1 MKTKIAL
8 LLTIVLVINAN
19 AQEIDFGKFD
29 NYVKKSMRD
38 FNIPGLAIGV
48 IQNGDIV
55 FQQGYGVSMVGE
67 DQRISTNS
75 MFGIASLSKGFTVA
89 SVGMLVEEGKLN
101 WDDKVTKHLPNW
113 KLSDPIVTNMMT
125 IEDLL
130 CHRSGLKTFD
140 GDLLW
145 YGSNYSREEIITRIQ
160 YLPLSYEFRNGFGY
174 QNIMFITAG
183 EVIAKVSGMSWD
195 KFVDTRI
202 LNPLGMT
209 QTISSITKYKE
220 NTKIA
225 YPHLKRKPQELLNY
239 DNSGATAALN
249 SNVVDMM
256 TWTKFWLNE
265 GIHHGD
271 TLLKASTVRKI
282 FSVQN
287 PLNVSNFDASIGTHF
302 KGYGFGWFLMD
313 YNGKKVVHHGGGLP
327 GYITKVVLVPEEN
340 MGVVILTNDMS
351 SICTALMYRLLDEA
365 FGEAKRD
372 WSKDFSSYSKR
383 SDSLSTVKMN
393 KQDQERKAETTP
405 TLPLESYVGTYTDK
419 FYGNA
424 TISIEGKGKKA
435 KLKIV
440 LEPAK
445 ALFTATCDHW
455 ENDSF
460 VFKFNDEFLPRGFA
474 NFKLEG
480 AKISGFNIDLP
491 NPDFHFSNL
500 NFVKQ

>member
-1 MKTKIAL
+1 MKTKLITL
-8 LLTIVLVINAN
+8 LFFVTYFSVFS
-19 AQEIDFGKFD
+19 QEIDFGRYD
-29 NYVKKSMRD
+29 SYIKKSMRD
-38 FNIPGLAIGV
+38 FKMPGLAIGV

-55 FQQGYGVSMVGE
+55 FQQGYGVTKIGE

-75 MFGIASLSKGFTVA
+75 MFGIASLSKAFTAA
-89 SVGMLVEEGKLN
+89 SMGMLVEDGKLN

-160 YLPLSYEFRNGFGY
+160 YLPLSYQYRNGFGY

-183 EVIAKVSGMSWD
+183 EVIAKVSRMSWD
-195 KFVDTRI
+195 KFVYTRI
-202 LNPLGMT
+202 VKPLGMT
-209 QTISSITKYKE
+209 QTVSSITKYKE
-220 NTKIA
+220 NTQIA
-225 YPHLKRKPQELLNY
+225 YPHLKRKPQQLLNY

-287 PLNVSNFDASIGTHF
+287 PLNVSSFDASIGTHF

-327 GYITKVVLVPEEN
+327 GYITKVALVPEEN
-340 MGVVILTNDMS
+340 MGIVILSNDMS
-351 SICTALMYRLLDEA
+351 SICTALMYKLLDEA

-383 SDSLSTVKMN
+383 SDSISTVKMN
-393 KQDQERKAETTP
+393 KQDEERKKETILSAP
-405 TLPLESYVGTYTDK
+405 IESYAGTYSDK
-419 FYGNA
+419 YYGNA
-424 TISIEGKGKKA
+424 IVTVKGKGKKA
-435 KLKIV
+435 RLKLV

-445 ALFTATCDHW
+445 GLFTATCDHW

-474 NFKLEG
+474 NFKVEG
-480 AKISGFNIDLP
+480 GKISGLTIDLP